1 MAKYVFPA
9 LFTKEESGLYAVDF
23 PDLESC
29 YTCGDDLPDAIH
41 MAEDVLALTL
51 YNYEKDGK
59 EIPAPSS
66 PRDIPTEENE
76 FVSVISADTLYY
88 QKKFS
93 HKYVKKTLTI
103 PEWLN
108 DIAISAN
115 INFSKT
121 LQEAL
126 AEKLHVQ
133 I

>member
-29 YTCGDDLPDAIH
+29 YTCGEDLPDAIH

-59 EIPAPSS
+59 EIPTPSS

-76 FVSVISADTLYY
+76 FVSVVSADTLYY